1 MKYLSLS
8 IPGFGKIDSP
18 TGLPTGTPV
27 GGLFK
32 EEGGKL
38 VAGTGQNIIWVGVEL
53 FLVGAVLL
61 SLYYI
66 IRGGINMMTSG
77 GDKEKFQAG
86 RERVRYAIIGLI
98 VVFLSIFMVNFIG
111 GFFGVNLLS
120 LETLKK

>member
-1 MKYLSLS
+1 MGKIALS
-8 IPGFGKIDSP
+8 IPGPDGKPMQIDS
-18 TGLPTGTPV
+18 GLPAGTPV
-27 GGLFK
+27 GGLS
-32 EEGGKL
+32 
-38 VAGTGQNIIWVGVEL
+38 GTGQNAIWVGVEL

-61 SLYYI
+61 SLFFI

-77 GDKEKFQAG
+77 GDKERFTAG

-120 LETLKK
+120 FK